1 MAMSYSE
8 MIRKEVLSWEGVS
21 EKPHRFGG
29 IELNY
34 KKKELGHL
42 HGDTLAD
49 LPFPKLKRDEL
60 VNQGLA
66 QPHHVLPES
75 GWISYHI
82 KSEEDLPIVIELFR
96 MQYDRFT
103 KKLEKR

>member
-1 MAMSYSE
+1 
-8 MIRKEVLSWEGVS
+8 MIRKEILSWEGVS

-34 KKKELGHL
+34 KNKELGHL

-49 LPFPKLKRDEL
+49 LPFPKSTRDEIIK
-60 VNQGLA
+60 QGLA
-66 QPHHVLPES
+66 QPHHVLPDS
-75 GWISYHI
+75 GWISYHM
-82 KSEEDLPIVIELFR
+82 KSEADLPLLIQLFR
-96 MQYDRFT
+96 MQYDRFV